1 MELFMTLETEI
12 GGQLSKILTKTT
24 KDLDFITNRE
34 ADLENVNNY
43 GTEFRSIAVIPTCFS
58 DETWNFI
65 GWKERKQIWRKKKEA
80 DIRLRMDYYQFKRST
95 PENKRLLFI
104 DIIIKSLRVVQERS
118 KGDFK
123 GEELINDIL
132 NALDVTQEQLDNLK
146 HSREYIKWQQ
156 TQRDGSSMCK

>member
-12 GGQLSKILTKTT
+12 WSPLNEIFNDINKKLN
-24 KDLDFITNRE
+24 FITNRE
-34 ADLENVNNY
+34 ADLENIDNY
-43 GTEFRSIAVIPTCFS
+43 GTEFQSIAVIPTCFS
-58 DETWNFI
+58 DETWEFI

-95 PENKRLLFI
+95 LENKRLLTI
-104 DIIIKSLRVVQERS
+104 DVIIKSLKVVQDRS

-123 GEELINDIL
+123 GEQLINDVL

-146 HSREYIKWQQ
+146 HSKEYIKWQQ
-156 TQRDGSSMCK
+156 TQNP

>member
-1 MELFMTLETEI
+1 MNLFITLETEI
-12 GGQLSKILTKTT
+12 GYPLREILNKTT
-24 KDLDFITNRE
+24 QELDFITNRE
-34 ADLENVNNY
+34 TDLENINNY
-43 GTEFRSIAVIPTCFS
+43 GTEFQSIAVIPTCFS
-58 DETWNFI
+58 DETWEFI

-95 PENKRLLFI
+95 LENKRLLFI
-104 DIIIKSLRVVQERS
+104 DVLIRSLKIVQERS

-123 GEELINDIL
+123 GEQLINDVL

-156 TQRDGSSMCK
+156 SQNFGTQGDG